1 MEQSSGNALY
11 DQSALR
17 AVDRGQPVPAAAAA
31 SSRPVAPRALRL
43 RVPGRTRDEHETLAR
58 RRWRSC
64 WWRSG
69 ARRCCPRPTPLH
81 SQGVEVFLN
90 VTQGGSKKLGIAIPE
105 FTRLTSA
112 PDEGN
117 FARGVPEIIG
127 NDLRF
132 SALFAVANTPA
143 LPAAQDGIKQ
153 EFARL
158 QQAGAHAAMH
168 GLMRIDGQR
177 LTIEF
182 RLYDLT
188 NPEFR
193 LIASKM
199 FWVEPLADHR
209 RLAHRIADEVVYQF
223 TGERGIAET
232 KIAYVSQV
240 GANKELVMIDY
251 DGFNQAQLTNLRSTS
266 LSPAWSPTDS
276 SVAFTS
282 FFKGYPYLF
291 RVFPFNPRRRGQEP
305 ELMSAWPGINTA
317 PAWAPDGRVDRPH
330 PLQGREPGHLL
341 AARGHLGLPA
351 AHQQPRHRDG
361 SRPGRPP
368 AARSPSPRTAPGSP
382 QIWVM
387 GAEGTNARR
396 LSFGGSFDTQPRW
409 SPRGDTIVFT
419 RRTSGGFDLW
429 AINPDG
435 SNARALTQGNGSNEA
450 ASWAP
455 NGRHIVFSSTRG
467 GRTQLYTMLADGTEQ
482 QPLTRDRG
490 EASSPTWSP
499 RPQ

>member
-1 MEQSSGNALY
+1 M
-11 DQSALR
+11 R
-17 AVDRGQPVPAAAAA
+17 R
-31 SSRPVAPRALRL
+31 
-43 RVPGRTRDEHETLAR
+43 AR
-58 RRWRSC
+58 RAIPLLLAALALALLTVPQR
-64 WWRSG
+64 
-69 ARRCCPRPTPLH
+69 LH

-105 FTRLTSA
+105 FTRLNAT

-117 FARGVPEIIG
+117 FARNVPEIIG

-143 LPAAQDGIKQ
+143 LPAAQDAMRQ

-188 NPEFR
+188 NPDFR

-223 TGERGIAET
+223 TGERGVAET
-232 KIAYVSQV
+232 KIAYVSQI
-240 GANKELVMIDY
+240 GPNKELVMIDY
-251 DGFNQAQLTNLRSTS
+251 DGFNHTQLTNLRSTS
-266 LSPAWSPTDS
+266 LSPTWSPVDS

-282 FFKGYPYLF
+282 FFKGYPYVF
-291 RVFPFNPRRRGQEP
+291 RVYPFNPRRRGQEP
-305 ELMSAWPGINTA
+305 ELVSAWPGINTA
-317 PAWAPDGRVDRPH
+317 PAWAPDGRLMALTLSKGGNPDIFSLRVGTSDFRQLTNNRGIETDPSWS
-330 PLQGREPGHLL
+330 PTGREIVFTS
-341 AARGHLGLPA
+341 
-351 AHQQPRHRDG
+351 D
-361 SRPGRPP
+361 
-368 AARSPSPRTAPGSP
+368 RSGTP

-387 GAEGTNARR
+387 AAEGTNARR
-396 LSFGGSFDTQPRW
+396 LTFGGSYDTQPRW
-409 SPRGDTIVFT
+409 SPRGDAIVFT
-419 RRTSGGFDLW
+419 RRTPGGFDLW

-467 GRTQLYTMLADGTEQ
+467 GRAQLYTMLADGTEQ

>member
-1 MEQSSGNALY
+1 ML
-11 DQSALR
+11 
-17 AVDRGQPVPAAAAA
+17 
-31 SSRPVAPRALRL
+31 
-43 RVPGRTRDEHETLAR
+43 
-58 RRWRSC
+58 
-64 WWRSG
+64 
-69 ARRCCPRPTPLH
+69 PRPLPSH

-105 FTRLTSA
+105 FTRLTAA

-132 SALFAVANTPA
+132 SALFVVANTPA
-143 LPAAQDGIKQ
+143 LPAAQDAIKQ

-168 GLMRIDGQR
+168 GLMRVDGQR

-240 GANKELVMIDY
+240 GTNKELVMIDY
-251 DGFNQAQLTNLRSTS
+251 DGFNQAPLTNLRSTS

-291 RVFPFNPRRRGQEP
+291 RVYPFNPRRRGQEP

-317 PAWAPDGRVDRPH
+317 PAWAPDGRVIALTLSKGGNPDIYALRVGTSDFRQLTNSRGIETDPSWS
-330 PLQGREPGHLL
+330 PTGREI
-341 AARGHLGLPA
+341 AFTS
-351 AHQQPRHRDG
+351 D
-361 SRPGRPP
+361 
-368 AARSPSPRTAPGSP
+368 RSGSP

-387 GAEGTNARR
+387 SAEGTNARR
-396 LSFGGSFDTQPRW
+396 LSTGGSYRHAAAMVAPGGHRPLHPPDVRRVRPLGHQPRRFKRPRPDPGQRQQRGGLLGAQR
-409 SPRGDTIVFT
+409 SPHRLLVFP
-419 RRTSGGFDLW
+419 RR
-429 AINPDG
+429 PDSALHDVG
-435 SNARALTQGNGSNEA
+435 RRHRAA
-450 ASWAP
+450 AS
-455 NGRHIVFSSTRG
+455 H
-467 GRTQLYTMLADGTEQ
+467 
-482 QPLTRDRG
+482 
-490 EASSPTWSP
+490 P
-499 RPQ
+499 RPG

>member
-1 MEQSSGNALY
+1 MT
-11 DQSALR
+11 
-17 AVDRGQPVPAAAAA
+17 
-31 SSRPVAPRALRL
+31 
-43 RVPGRTRDEHETLAR
+43 RTRWAGLLAVALLTLLAFVLP
-58 RRWRSC
+58 
-64 WWRSG
+64 
-69 ARRCCPRPTPLH
+69 APTPSH

-105 FTRLTSA
+105 FTRLTAA
-112 PDEGN
+112 PDDGN
-117 FARGVPEIIG
+117 FARAVPEIIG

-143 LPAAQDGIKQ
+143 LPATQDGIRQ
-153 EFARL
+153 EFTRL

-168 GLMRIDGQR
+168 GLLRIDGQR

-223 TGERGIAET
+223 TGDRGIAET
-232 KIAYVSQV
+232 KIAYVSQA
-240 GANKELVMIDY
+240 GANKELMMIDY
-251 DGFNQAQLTNLRSTS
+251 DGFNQAQITNLHSVS
-266 LSPAWSPTDS
+266 LSPAWSPVDS

-282 FFKGYPYLF
+282 FFKGYPYVF
-291 RVFPFNPRRRGQEP
+291 RVFPFNPRRRNQEP
-305 ELMSAWPGINTA
+305 ELMSAWPGINTS
-317 PAWAPDGRVDRPH
+317 PAWAPDGKMIALTLSKAGNPDVFSLRVGTSDFRQLTNNRGIDTDPSWS
-330 PLQGREPGHLL
+330 PTGREI
-341 AARGHLGLPA
+341 AFTS
-351 AHQQPRHRDG
+351 D
-361 SRPGRPP
+361 
-368 AARSPSPRTAPGSP
+368 RSGTP
-382 QIWVM
+382 QIWIM
-387 GAEGTNARR
+387 SAEGTNARR
-396 LSFGGSFDTQPRW
+396 LSFGGFDTQPRW
-409 SPRGDTIVFT
+409 SPKGDTIVFT

-455 NGRHIVFSSTRG
+455 NGRHIVFSSSRG

>member
-1 MEQSSGNALY
+1 MMTLRRLALVALALAALGAVVVSG
-11 DQSALR
+11 
-17 AVDRGQPVPAAAAA
+17 
-31 SSRPVAPRALRL
+31 
-43 RVPGRTRDEHETLAR
+43 
-58 RRWRSC
+58 
-64 WWRSG
+64 
-69 ARRCCPRPTPLH
+69 PTPLH

-90 VTQGGSKKLGIAIPE
+90 VTKGGANKLGIAIPE
-105 FTRLTSA
+105 FTRLTPA
-112 PDEGN
+112 PDEAN
-117 FARGVPEIIG
+117 FARSVPEIIG

-143 LPAAQDGIKQ
+143 LPAAQDAMKQ
-153 EFARL
+153 EFGRL

-199 FWVEPLADHR
+199 FWVEPLAEHR

-232 KIAYVSQV
+232 KIAYVSQS
-240 GANKELVMIDY
+240 GPNKEIMMMDY
-251 DGFNQAQLTNLRSTS
+251 DGFNLVQLTNLRSTS
-266 LSPAWSPTDS
+266 LSPTWSPSDS
-276 SVAFTS
+276 SLAFTS
-282 FFKGYPYLF
+282 FFKGYPYIF

-305 ELMSAWPGINTA
+305 ELVSAWPGLNTA
-317 PAWAPDGRVDRPH
+317 PAWAPDGRTIALTLSKGGNPDIYSLRLGTSDFRQLTNNRGIETDPTWS
-330 PLQGREPGHLL
+330 PTGREI
-341 AARGHLGLPA
+341 AFAS
-351 AHQQPRHRDG
+351 D
-361 SRPGRPP
+361 
-368 AARSPSPRTAPGSP
+368 RSGSP

-387 GAEGTNARR
+387 DAEGANARR
-396 LSFGGSFDTQPRW
+396 LTFGGSYDTQPRW

-435 SNARALTQGNGSNEA
+435 SNARALTQGNGSNEGA
-450 ASWAP
+450 AWAP
-455 NGRHIVFSSTRG
+455 NGRHIVFSSNRS
-467 GRTQLYTMLADGTEQ
+467 GRTQLYTMLVDGTEQ

>member
-1 MEQSSGNALY
+1 VARGLSRRIGLWGLVLVAL
-11 DQSALR
+11 
-17 AVDRGQPVPAAAAA
+17 
-31 SSRPVAPRALRL
+31 VAGLLPD
-43 RVPGRTRDEHETLAR
+43 PPPSE
-58 RRWRSC
+58 
-64 WWRSG
+64 
-69 ARRCCPRPTPLH
+69 

-90 VTQGGSKKLGIAIPE
+90 VTQGGSKKLGIAIAE
-105 FTRLTSA
+105 FTRITAA

-117 FARGVPEIIG
+117 FARSVPEIIG

-132 SALFAVANTPA
+132 SALFAVANVPA
-143 LPAAQDGIKQ
+143 LPAAQDAVKQ
-153 EFARL
+153 EFTKL
-158 QQAGAHAAMH
+158 QQAGAHAAMN
-168 GLMRIDGQR
+168 GLMKIDGQR
-177 LTIEF
+177 LSIEF

-188 NPEFR
+188 SPDFR

-209 RLAHRIADEVVYQF
+209 RLAHRIADEVVHQF

-232 KIAYVSQV
+232 KIAYVSHV
-240 GANKELVMIDY
+240 GANKEIFMIDY
-251 DGFNQAQLTNLRSTS
+251 DGFNQAALTNLRSTS

-282 FFKGYPYLF
+282 FFRGYPFLF
-291 RVFPFNPRRRGQEP
+291 RLHPFNPRRRGQAP

-317 PAWAPDGRVDRPH
+317 PAWAPDGRMIALTLSKGGNPDIFALRVGTSDFRQLTNSRGIETDPTWS
-330 PLQGREPGHLL
+330 PTGREI
-341 AARGHLGLPA
+341 AFTS
-351 AHQQPRHRDG
+351 D
-361 SRPGRPP
+361 
-368 AARSPSPRTAPGSP
+368 RSGSP

-387 GAEGTNARR
+387 DAEGTNPRR
-396 LSFGGSFDTQPRW
+396 ITFGGSYDTQPRW
-409 SPRGDTIVFT
+409 SPRGDTILFT
-419 RRTSGGFDLW
+419 RRTSGGFDIW

-435 SNARALTQGNGSNEA
+435 SNARALTQGPAANEA

-455 NGRHIVFSSTRG
+455 NGRHLVFSSTRG
-467 GRTQLYTMLADGTEQ
+467 GRAQLYTMLADGTEQ

>member
-1 MEQSSGNALY
+1 M
-11 DQSALR
+11 
-17 AVDRGQPVPAAAAA
+17 
-31 SSRPVAPRALRL
+31 RP
-43 RVPGRTRDEHETLAR
+43 PGRATLLLLAAFGLALLTGPDR
-58 RRWRSC
+58 
-64 WWRSG
+64 
-69 ARRCCPRPTPLH
+69 LH

-105 FTRLTSA
+105 FTRLTAA

-117 FARGVPEIIG
+117 FARSVPEIIG

-132 SALFAVANTPA
+132 SALFVVANTPA
-143 LPAAQDGIKQ
+143 LPAAPDGIRQ
-153 EFARL
+153 EFTRL
-158 QQAGAHAAMH
+158 QQAGAHAVMH

-209 RLAHRIADEVVYQF
+209 RLAHRIADELVYQF

-232 KIAYVSQV
+232 KIAYVSQI

-251 DGFNQAQLTNLRSTS
+251 DGFNHTQLTNLRSTS
-266 LSPAWSPTDS
+266 LSPAWSPIDS

-291 RVFPFNPRRRGQEP
+291 RLYPFNPRRRGQEP

-317 PAWAPDGRVDRPH
+317 PGWAPDGRVIALTLSKGGNPDIFSLLVGTSDFRQLTNSRGIETDPSWS
-330 PLQGREPGHLL
+330 PTGREIAFTSDRAG
-341 AARGHLGLPA
+341 
-351 AHQQPRHRDG
+351 
-361 SRPGRPP
+361 
-368 AARSPSPRTAPGSP
+368 TP

-396 LSFGGSFDTQPRW
+396 LTFGGSYDTQPRW

-419 RRTSGGFDLW
+419 RRVSGGFDLW

-467 GRTQLYTMLADGTEQ
+467 GRGQLYTMLADGTEQ

>member
-1 MEQSSGNALY
+1 MRRRRLVLAALAVA
-11 DQSALR
+11 AL
-17 AVDRGQPVPAAAAA
+17 AAAA
-31 SSRPVAPRALRL
+31 V
-43 RVPGRTRDEHETLAR
+43 VPG
-58 RRWRSC
+58 
-64 WWRSG
+64 
-69 ARRCCPRPTPLH
+69 PRPSH

-105 FTRLTSA
+105 FTRQTAA

-117 FARGVPEIIG
+117 FARVVPEIIG

-143 LPAAQDGIKQ
+143 LPAAADAVKQ

-168 GLMRIDGQR
+168 GLLRIDRQR

-209 RLAHRIADEVVYQF
+209 RLAHRIADEVVHQF

-232 KIAYVSQV
+232 KIAYVSQS
-240 GANKELVMIDY
+240 GATKEIVMIDY
-251 DGFNQAQLTNLRSTS
+251 DGFNQAPVTNLRSTS
-266 LSPAWSPTDS
+266 LSPAWNPSDS

-282 FFKGYPYLF
+282 FFKGYPYVF
-291 RVFPFNPRRRGQEP
+291 RVFPFNPRRRAQDP
-305 ELMSAWPGINTA
+305 ELVSAWPGLNTA
-317 PAWAPDGRVDRPH
+317 PAWAPEGRTLALTLSKGGNPDIFSLRVGTSDFRQLTNSRGIETDPTWS
-330 PLQGREPGHLL
+330 PTGREI
-341 AARGHLGLPA
+341 AFTS
-351 AHQQPRHRDG
+351 D
-361 SRPGRPP
+361 
-368 AARSPSPRTAPGSP
+368 RSGSP

-387 GAEGTNARR
+387 DAEGTNARR
-396 LSFGGSFDTQPRW
+396 LTFGGSYDTQPRW
-409 SPRGDTIVFT
+409 SPRGDTVVFT
-419 RRTSGGFDLW
+419 RRTAGGFDLW

-435 SNARALTQGNGSNEA
+435 SNPRALTQSNGSN
-450 ASWAP
+450 
-455 NGRHIVFSSTRG
+455 
-467 GRTQLYTMLADGTEQ
+467 
-482 QPLTRDRG
+482 
-490 EASSPTWSP
+490 
-499 RPQ
+499 

>member
-1 MEQSSGNALY
+1 MGQWV
-11 DQSALR
+11 R
-17 AVDRGQPVPAAAAA
+17 AVVLLVGLGLALLAA
-31 SSRPVAPRALRL
+31 PQRL
-43 RVPGRTRDEHETLAR
+43 Q
-58 RRWRSC
+58 
-64 WWRSG
+64 
-69 ARRCCPRPTPLH
+69 

-105 FTRLTSA
+105 FTRLTTA

-117 FARGVPEIIG
+117 FARGVPEIVG

-143 LPAAQDGIKQ
+143 LPAAQDAIRQ

-168 GLMRIDGQR
+168 GLMRIEGPR

-193 LIASKM
+193 QIASKM

-209 RLAHRIADEVVYQF
+209 RLAHRIADEILYQF

-232 KIAYVSQV
+232 KIAYVSHQ

-282 FFKGYPYLF
+282 FFKGYPFIF

-317 PAWAPDGRVDRPH
+317 PAWAPDGRTLALTLSKGGNPDIFALRVGTSDFRQLTNNRGIETDPTWS
-330 PLQGREPGHLL
+330 PTGREI
-341 AARGHLGLPA
+341 AFTS
-351 AHQQPRHRDG
+351 D
-361 SRPGRPP
+361 
-368 AARSPSPRTAPGSP
+368 RSGSP
-382 QIWVM
+382 QIWAM
-387 GAEGTNARR
+387 DSEGTNARR
-396 LSFGGSFDTQPRW
+396 LTSGGSYDTQPRW
-409 SPRGDTIVFT
+409 SPRGDTIIFT

-435 SNARALTQGNGSNEA
+435 SNARALTQSHGSNES

-455 NGRHIVFSSTRG
+455 NGRHVVFSSTRG
-467 GRTQLYTMLADGTEQ
+467 GRAQLYTMLADGTEQ

-490 EASSPTWSP
+490 EASSPSWSP

>member
-1 MEQSSGNALY
+1 
-11 DQSALR
+11 
-17 AVDRGQPVPAAAAA
+17 
-31 SSRPVAPRALRL
+31 VARLRL
-43 RVPGRTRDEHETLAR
+43 AILLLVVLGGLAVLTK
-58 RRWRSC
+58 
-64 WWRSG
+64 
-69 ARRCCPRPTPLH
+69 PEPLH

-90 VTQGGSKKLGIAIPE
+90 VTKGGSAKLGIAIPE

-117 FARGVPEIIG
+117 FARAVPEIIG

-132 SALFAVANTPA
+132 SALFAVASTPP
-143 LPAAQDGIKQ
+143 LPATPDGIRQ
-153 EFARL
+153 EFTHL

-168 GLMRIDGQR
+168 GLMRVDGQR

-188 NPEFR
+188 NPDFR

-223 TGERGIAET
+223 TGDRGIAET

-240 GANKELVMIDY
+240 GTNKELVMIDY
-251 DGFNQAQLTNLRSTS
+251 DGFNQAPLTNLHSTS
-266 LSPAWSPTDS
+266 MSPAWSPVDS

-291 RVFPFNPRRRGQEP
+291 RIFPFNPRRRSQDP
-305 ELMSAWPGINTA
+305 ELMSAWPGINTS
-317 PAWAPDGRVDRPH
+317 PAWAPDGRVIALTLSKSGNPDIFSLRVGTSDFRQLTNNRGIDTDPSWS
-330 PLQGREPGHLL
+330 PTGREI
-341 AARGHLGLPA
+341 AFTS
-351 AHQQPRHRDG
+351 D
-361 SRPGRPP
+361 
-368 AARSPSPRTAPGSP
+368 RSGSP
-382 QIWVM
+382 QIWIM
-387 GAEGTNARR
+387 GAEGGNARR
-396 LSFGGSFDTQPRW
+396 LTFGGSYDTQPRW
-409 SPRGDTIVFT
+409 SPRGDTIAFT
-419 RRTSGGFDLW
+419 RRSSSGFDLW

-435 SNARALTQGNGSNEA
+435 SNARPLTQNNGSNEA

-455 NGRHIVFSSTRG
+455 NGRHIVFSSSRG
-467 GRTQLYTMLADGTEQ
+467 GRSQLYTMLADGTEQ

>member
-1 MEQSSGNALY
+1 M
-11 DQSALR
+11 R
-17 AVDRGQPVPAAAAA
+17 H
-31 SSRPVAPRALRL
+31 LRL
-43 RVPGRTRDEHETLAR
+43 AALILLAALGLAVLAIPSR
-58 RRWRSC
+58 
-64 WWRSG
+64 
-69 ARRCCPRPTPLH
+69 LN

-90 VTQGGSKKLGIAIPE
+90 VTKGGSAKLGIAIPE
-105 FTRLTSA
+105 FTRLTAA
-112 PDEGN
+112 PDDGN
-117 FARGVPEIIG
+117 FARTVPEIIG

-132 SALFAVANTPA
+132 SSLFAVANTPP
-143 LPAAQDGIKQ
+143 LPPTPDGIKQ
-153 EFARL
+153 EFTRL

-168 GLMRIDGQR
+168 GLMKIEGQR

-223 TGERGIAET
+223 TGDRGIAET

-251 DGFNQAQLTNLRSTS
+251 DGFNQAQITNLHSVS
-266 LSPAWSPTDS
+266 LSPAWSPVDS

-291 RVFPFNPRRRGQEP
+291 RVFPFNPRRREP
-305 ELMSAWPGINTA
+305 ELMSAWPGINTS
-317 PAWAPDGRVDRPH
+317 PAWAPDGRMIALTLSKSGNPEVFSLRVGSSDFRQLTNHRGIDTDPTWS
-330 PLQGREPGHLL
+330 PTGREI
-341 AARGHLGLPA
+341 AFTS
-351 AHQQPRHRDG
+351 D
-361 SRPGRPP
+361 
-368 AARSPSPRTAPGSP
+368 RTGTP
-382 QIWVM
+382 QIWIM
-387 GAEGTNARR
+387 SAEGTNARR
-396 LSFGGSFDTQPRW
+396 LSFGGFDTQPRW
-409 SPRGDTIVFT
+409 SPRGDTIVFS
-419 RRTSGGFDLW
+419 RRNPGGFDLW

-467 GRTQLYTMLADGTEQ
+467 GGRSQLYTMLADGTEQ

>member
-1 MEQSSGNALY
+1 
-11 DQSALR
+11 
-17 AVDRGQPVPAAAAA
+17 V
-31 SSRPVAPRALRL
+31 SRLARALPL
-43 RVPGRTRDEHETLAR
+43 LLLGLAVGLAR
-58 RRWRSC
+58 P
-64 WWRSG
+64 G
-69 ARRCCPRPTPLH
+69 PLG

-105 FTRLTSA
+105 FTRTTTA
-112 PDEGN
+112 PDDGN
-117 FARGVPEIIG
+117 FARAVPEIIG

-132 SALFAVANTPA
+132 SSLFAVANVPA
-143 LPAAQDGIKQ
+143 LPAAADGVRQ
-153 EFARL
+153 EFKRL
-158 QQAGAHAAMH
+158 QEAGAHAALQ

-188 NPEFR
+188 NPDYR
-193 LIASKM
+193 LIASKV

-232 KIAYVSQV
+232 KIVYVSQL

-251 DGFNQAQLTNLRSTS
+251 DGFNQSQLTNLRSTS
-266 LSPAWSPTDS
+266 LSPAWSPVDS

-291 RVFPFNPRRRGQEP
+291 RLYPFNPRRRGQEP

-317 PAWAPDGRVDRPH
+317 PAWSPNGRLVALTLSKAGNPDIFTLRVGTSEFRQLTNNRGIETDPSWS
-330 PLQGREPGHLL
+330 PTGREIVFTS
-341 AARGHLGLPA
+341 
-351 AHQQPRHRDG
+351 D
-361 SRPGRPP
+361 
-368 AARSPSPRTAPGSP
+368 RSGSP

-387 GAEGTNARR
+387 DAEGTNARR
-396 LSFGGSFDTQPRW
+396 LTFGGSYDTQPRW

-435 SNARALTQGNGSNEA
+435 SNARALTQGSGSNEA

-455 NGRHIVFSSTRG
+455 NGRHLVFSSTRG

>member
-1 MEQSSGNALY
+1 VFLLAAFGLAL
-11 DQSALR
+11 LT
-17 AVDRGQPVPAAAAA
+17 
-31 SSRPVAPRALRL
+31 APPRL
-43 RVPGRTRDEHETLAR
+43 D
-58 RRWRSC
+58 
-64 WWRSG
+64 
-69 ARRCCPRPTPLH
+69 

-105 FTRLTSA
+105 FTRLTAA

-117 FARGVPEIIG
+117 FARTVPEIIG

-132 SALFAVANTPA
+132 SALFAVANIPA
-143 LPAAQDGIKQ
+143 LPAAQDAIRQ
-153 EFARL
+153 EFGRL

-199 FWVEPLADHR
+199 FWVEPLGDHR

-232 KIAYVSQV
+232 KIAYVSQNGV
-240 GANKELVMIDY
+240 TKELVMIDY
-251 DGFNQAQLTNLRSTS
+251 DGFNLAPLTNLRSTS
-266 LSPAWSPTDS
+266 LSPAWSPVDS

-291 RVFPFNPRRRGQEP
+291 RVYPFNPRRRGQEP

-317 PAWAPDGRVDRPH
+317 PAWAPDGRVIALTLSKGGNPDIYTLRVGTSDFRQLTNNRGIETDPSWS
-330 PLQGREPGHLL
+330 PTGREI
-341 AARGHLGLPA
+341 AFTS
-351 AHQQPRHRDG
+351 D
-361 SRPGRPP
+361 
-368 AARSPSPRTAPGSP
+368 RSGSP

-396 LSFGGSFDTQPRW
+396 LSFGGSYDTQPRW

-419 RRTSGGFDLW
+419 RRTAGGFDLW

-435 SNARALTQGNGSNEA
+435 SNARPLTQGNGTNEG

-455 NGRHIVFSSTRG
+455 SGRHLVFSSTRG
-467 GRTQLYTMLADGTEQ
+467 GRAQLYTMLADGTEQ

>member
-1 MEQSSGNALY
+1 MRKPRCAMGLLLAAFGLALL
-11 DQSALR
+11 A
-17 AVDRGQPVPAAAAA
+17 VPAH
-31 SSRPVAPRALRL
+31 LQ
-43 RVPGRTRDEHETLAR
+43 
-58 RRWRSC
+58 
-64 WWRSG
+64 
-69 ARRCCPRPTPLH
+69 

-117 FARGVPEIIG
+117 FARSVPEIIG

-291 RVFPFNPRRRGQEP
+291 RLHPFNPRRRGQEP

-317 PAWAPDGRVDRPH
+317 PAWAPDGRVIALTLSKGGNPDIYSLRVGTSDFRQLTNNRGIETDPSWS
-330 PLQGREPGHLL
+330 PTGREI
-341 AARGHLGLPA
+341 AFTS
-351 AHQQPRHRDG
+351 D
-361 SRPGRPP
+361 
-368 AARSPSPRTAPGSP
+368 RSGSP

-387 GAEGTNARR
+387 SAEGTNARR
-396 LSFGGSFDTQPRW
+396 LSFGGSYDTQPRW
-409 SPRGDTIVFT
+409 SPRGDTILFT

-429 AINPDG
+429 AISPDG

-455 NGRHIVFSSTRG
+455 NGRHIVFSSSRG

>member
-1 MEQSSGNALY
+1 MTRTRWAGL
-11 DQSALR
+11 
-17 AVDRGQPVPAAAAA
+17 PVVVLLPLLAFVL
-31 SSRPVAPRALRL
+31 PAPR
-43 RVPGRTRDEHETLAR
+43 P
-58 RRWRSC
+58 S
-64 WWRSG
+64 
-69 ARRCCPRPTPLH
+69 H

-105 FTRLTSA
+105 FTRQNAA
-112 PDEGN
+112 PDDGN

-143 LPAAQDGIKQ
+143 LPATQDGIRQ
-153 EFARL
+153 EFTRL

-223 TGERGIAET
+223 TGERGVAET

-240 GANKELVMIDY
+240 GQNKELMMIDY
-251 DGFNQAQLTNLRSTS
+251 DGFNQAQLTNLHSVS
-266 LSPAWSPTDS
+266 LSPAWSPFDS

-282 FFKGYPYLF
+282 FFKGYPYVF
-291 RVFPFNPRRRGQEP
+291 RVFPFNPRRRNQEP
-305 ELMSAWPGINTA
+305 ELMSAWPGINTS
-317 PAWAPDGRVDRPH
+317 PAWAPDGKMIALTLSKAGNPDVFSLRVGTSDFRQLTNNRGIDTDPTWS
-330 PLQGREPGHLL
+330 PTGREI
-341 AARGHLGLPA
+341 AFTS
-351 AHQQPRHRDG
+351 D
-361 SRPGRPP
+361 
-368 AARSPSPRTAPGSP
+368 RSGTP
-382 QIWVM
+382 QIWIM
-387 GAEGTNARR
+387 SAEGTNARR
-396 LSFGGSFDTQPRW
+396 LSFGGFDTQPRW
-409 SPRGDTIVFT
+409 SPKGDTIVFT

-455 NGRHIVFSSTRG
+455 NGRHIVFSSSRG
-467 GRTQLYTMLADGTEQ
+467 GRVQLFTMLADGTEQ

>member
-1 MEQSSGNALY
+1 MGSTPGSTVADMRRPGGALLLLLLAAFGL
-11 DQSALR
+11 ALL
-17 AVDRGQPVPAAAAA
+17 AAPA
-31 SSRPVAPRALRL
+31 RL
-43 RVPGRTRDEHETLAR
+43 G
-58 RRWRSC
+58 
-64 WWRSG
+64 
-69 ARRCCPRPTPLH
+69 

-90 VTQGGSKKLGIAIPE
+90 VTQGGTKKLGIAIPE

-143 LPAAQDGIKQ
+143 LPAAPDAIKQ
-153 EFARL
+153 EFGRL

-168 GLMRIDGQR
+168 GLMRVDGQR

-209 RLAHRIADEVVYQF
+209 RLAHRIADEVVHQF

-232 KIAYVSQV
+232 KIAYVSQA
-240 GANKELVMIDY
+240 GPNKELVMIDY
-251 DGFNQAQLTNLRSTS
+251 DGFNQAPLTNLRSTS

-291 RVFPFNPRRRGQEP
+291 RVFPFNPRRRGRSP
-305 ELMSAWPGINTA
+305 SSYPPGRASTRAPRGRRMAGPSRSPSPRAGIRTSTRCASAPRTSGSSPTA
-317 PAWAPDGRVDRPH
+317 AESRRT
-330 PLQGREPGHLL
+330 
-341 AARGHLGLPA
+341 
-351 AHQQPRHRDG
+351 
-361 SRPGRPP
+361 RPGRPP
-368 AARSPSPRTAPGSP
+368 GARSPSPRIAPGH
-382 QIWVM
+382 
-387 GAEGTNARR
+387 RR
-396 LSFGGSFDTQPRW
+396 
-409 SPRGDTIVFT
+409 
-419 RRTSGGFDLW
+419 SG
-429 AINPDG
+429 
-435 SNARALTQGNGSNEA
+435 
-450 ASWAP
+450 
-455 NGRHIVFSSTRG
+455 
-467 GRTQLYTMLADGTEQ
+467 
-482 QPLTRDRG
+482 
-490 EASSPTWSP
+490 
-499 RPQ
+499 

>member
-1 MEQSSGNALY
+1 MTATRWLGLLAL
-11 DQSALR
+11 APLVLL
-17 AVDRGQPVPAAAAA
+17 AFVLPA
-31 SSRPVAPRALRL
+31 
-43 RVPGRTRDEHETLAR
+43 
-58 RRWRSC
+58 
-64 WWRSG
+64 
-69 ARRCCPRPTPLH
+69 PTPSY
-81 SQGVEVFLN
+81 SQGAEVFLN

-132 SALFAVANTPA
+132 SALFAVVNSPA
-143 LPAAQDGIKQ
+143 LSAAPEGIKQ

-158 QQAGAHAAMH
+158 QQAGAHAALH

-240 GANKELVMIDY
+240 GTIKELVMIDY
-251 DGFNQAQLTNLRSTS
+251 DGFNQVQLTNLRSTS

-291 RVFPFNPRRRGQEP
+291 RVYPFNPRRRGQEP

-317 PAWAPDGRVDRPH
+317 PAWAPDGRLIALTLSKGGNPDIYSLRVGTSDFRQLTNSRGIETDPSWS
-330 PLQGREPGHLL
+330 PTGREI
-341 AARGHLGLPA
+341 AFTS
-351 AHQQPRHRDG
+351 D
-361 SRPGRPP
+361 
-368 AARSPSPRTAPGSP
+368 RSGSP

-396 LSFGGSFDTQPRW
+396 LSTGGSFDTQPRW
-409 SPRGDTIVFT
+409 SPRGDTVLFT

-455 NGRHIVFSSTRG
+455 NGRHIVFSSSRG

>member
-1 MEQSSGNALY
+1 MTR
-11 DQSALR
+11 LR
-17 AVDRGQPVPAAAAA
+17 ALVGLLLLAAAG
-31 SSRPVAPRALRL
+31 VL
-43 RVPGRTRDEHETLAR
+43 
-58 RRWRSC
+58 
-64 WWRSG
+64 
-69 ARRCCPRPTPLH
+69 PRPLPSH

-105 FTRLTSA
+105 FTRLTAA

-132 SALFAVANTPA
+132 SALFVVANTPA
-143 LPAAQDGIKQ
+143 LPAAQDAIKQ

-168 GLMRIDGQR
+168 GLMRVDGQR

-240 GANKELVMIDY
+240 GTNKELVMIDY
-251 DGFNQAQLTNLRSTS
+251 DGFNQAPLTNLRSTS
-266 LSPAWSPTDS
+266 LSPTWSPTDS

-291 RVFPFNPRRRGQEP
+291 RVYPFNPRRRGQEP

-317 PAWAPDGRVDRPH
+317 PAWAPDGRVIALTLSKGGNPDIYALRVGTSDFRQLTNSRGIETDPSWS
-330 PLQGREPGHLL
+330 PTGREI
-341 AARGHLGLPA
+341 AFTS
-351 AHQQPRHRDG
+351 D
-361 SRPGRPP
+361 
-368 AARSPSPRTAPGSP
+368 RSGSP

-387 GAEGTNARR
+387 SAEGTNARR
-396 LSFGGSFDTQPRW
+396 LSTGGSYDTQPRW
-409 SPRGDTIVFT
+409 SPRGDTVLFT

-429 AINPDG
+429 AISPDG

-455 NGRHIVFSSTRG
+455 NGRHIVFSSSRG

>member
-1 MEQSSGNALY
+1 MGSTPGSTVADMRRPGGALLLLLLAAFGL
-11 DQSALR
+11 ALL
-17 AVDRGQPVPAAAAA
+17 AAPA
-31 SSRPVAPRALRL
+31 RL
-43 RVPGRTRDEHETLAR
+43 G
-58 RRWRSC
+58 
-64 WWRSG
+64 
-69 ARRCCPRPTPLH
+69 

-143 LPAAQDGIKQ
+143 LPAAPDAIKQ
-153 EFARL
+153 EFGRL

-168 GLMRIDGQR
+168 GLMRVDGQR

-209 RLAHRIADEVVYQF
+209 RLAHRIADEVVHQF

-240 GANKELVMIDY
+240 GPNKELVMIDY
-251 DGFNQAQLTNLRSTS
+251 DGFNQAPLTNLRSTS

-291 RVFPFNPRRRGQEP
+291 RLYPFNPRRRGQEP
-305 ELMSAWPGINTA
+305 ELLSAWPGHQHAPPRGRRTA
-317 PAWAPDGRVDRPH
+317 GPSRSPSPRAGTRTSTRCGSALRTSGSSPT
-330 PLQGREPGHLL
+330 
-341 AARGHLGLPA
+341 AAESR
-351 AHQQPRHRDG
+351 RT
-361 SRPGRPP
+361 RPGPPP
-368 AARSPSPRTAPGSP
+368 AARSPSPRIAPG
-382 QIWVM
+382 
-387 GAEGTNARR
+387 R
-396 LSFGGSFDTQPRW
+396 PR
-409 SPRGDTIVFT
+409 
-419 RRTSGGFDLW
+419 SG
-429 AINPDG
+429 
-435 SNARALTQGNGSNEA
+435 
-450 ASWAP
+450 
-455 NGRHIVFSSTRG
+455 
-467 GRTQLYTMLADGTEQ
+467 
-482 QPLTRDRG
+482 
-490 EASSPTWSP
+490 
-499 RPQ
+499 

>member
-1 MEQSSGNALY
+1 MRRPGCALLLLLAAFGL
-11 DQSALR
+11 ALL
-17 AVDRGQPVPAAAAA
+17 AAPA
-31 SSRPVAPRALRL
+31 RL
-43 RVPGRTRDEHETLAR
+43 Q
-58 RRWRSC
+58 
-64 WWRSG
+64 
-69 ARRCCPRPTPLH
+69 

-105 FTRLTSA
+105 FTRLTSV

-117 FARGVPEIIG
+117 FARSVPEIIG

-158 QQAGAHAAMH
+158 QQAGAHAVMH

-232 KIAYVSQV
+232 KIAYVSQM
-240 GANKELVMIDY
+240 GTIKELVMIDY
-251 DGFNQAQLTNLRSTS
+251 DGFNQAQITNLRSTS

-291 RVFPFNPRRRGQEP
+291 RLHPFNPRRRGQEP

-317 PAWAPDGRVDRPH
+317 PAWAPDGRLIALTLSKGGNPDIYSLRVGTSDFRQLTNNRGIETDPSWS
-330 PLQGREPGHLL
+330 PTGREI
-341 AARGHLGLPA
+341 AFTS
-351 AHQQPRHRDG
+351 D
-361 SRPGRPP
+361 
-368 AARSPSPRTAPGSP
+368 RSGSP

-387 GAEGTNARR
+387 SAEGTNARR
-396 LSFGGSFDTQPRW
+396 LSFGGSYDTQPRW
-409 SPRGDTIVFT
+409 SPRGDTILFT

-429 AINPDG
+429 AISPDG

-455 NGRHIVFSSTRG
+455 NGRHIVFSSSRG
-467 GRTQLYTMLADGTEQ
+467 GRVQLYTMLADGTEQ